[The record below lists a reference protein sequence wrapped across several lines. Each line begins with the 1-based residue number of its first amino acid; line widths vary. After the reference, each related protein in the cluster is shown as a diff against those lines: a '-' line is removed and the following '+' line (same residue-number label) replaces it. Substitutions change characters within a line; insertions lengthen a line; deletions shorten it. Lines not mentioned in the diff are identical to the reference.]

1 MSYVNV
7 HMSFVNVNAN
17 MSYVNVHMSYVNVN
31 VNMSYVNVNMS
42 YVNVNISSVNVNS
55 RNTKVRDAIREIIQ
69 EGFKDLTVPM
79 IVHLLSPHNLTFVV
93 NIVVIFQY
101 VYERQLTL

>member
-1 MSYVNV
+1 MNPKD
-7 HMSFVNVNAN
+7 
-17 MSYVNVHMSYVNVN
+17 
-31 VNMSYVNVNMS
+31 
-42 YVNVNISSVNVNS
+42 
-55 RNTKVRDAIREIIQ
+55 TKILDAIREMIQ

-101 VYERQLTL
+101 VYEKQLTLLRQLLIDLI

>member
-1 MSYVNV
+1 
-7 HMSFVNVNAN
+7 
-17 MSYVNVHMSYVNVN
+17 MSYVNVN
-31 VNMSYVNVNMS
+31 VNMSYVNMNMSYVNVNANMS

-55 RNTKVRDAIREIIQ
+55 KNTKVLDAIREIIQ

-101 VYERQLTL
+101 VYERQLTLLSQLLIDLI